1 MAKFYTKLEDG
12 TYKEVNALS
21 QDEVDTIVQKR
32 LERQSAKYADYDELK
47 DKVSKIDELKTAHTS
62 EIAELKEQ
70 LAKATASSAKA
81 KLETAKEKAMREF
94 KVKDSLAEFV
104 TGTTE
109 EEIRARAEKLSHE
122 TVPGGA
128 NIEKDSSTGSNHPDT
143 GIKQLAK
150 NLLSQE

>member
-12 TYKEVNALS
+12 KYKEVNALS

-32 LERQSAKYADYDELK
+32 LERQSTKYADYDELK
-47 DKVSKIDELKTAHTS
+47 EKVSKIDELKTAHTS

-104 TGTTE
+104 TGNTE

-150 NLLSQE
+150 DLLSQD